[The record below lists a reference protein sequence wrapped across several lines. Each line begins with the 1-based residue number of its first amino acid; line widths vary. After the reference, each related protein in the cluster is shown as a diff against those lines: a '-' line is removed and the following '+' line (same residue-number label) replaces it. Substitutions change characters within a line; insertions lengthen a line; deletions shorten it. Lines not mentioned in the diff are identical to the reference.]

1 MLTLSHIT
9 KDYLSGENTVHALR
23 DVSMDFGRA
32 EFVSILGPS
41 GCGKTTLLNI
51 IGGLDRYTSGELSV
65 NGVPTSSFRDRDWD
79 TYRNH
84 SIGFVFQSYNL
95 ITHQTVLSN
104 VELALTLSGVGKA
117 ERRVR
122 ATEALKKVGLGDQ
135 LHKKPTQMSG
145 GQMQR
150 VAIARA
156 LVNDPEILLADEPT
170 GALDSA
176 TSVQIM
182 ELLSEI
188 ARDRLVIM
196 VTHNPPLAEQYSTRI
211 IRLLDGEIQ
220 SDAPN
225 TPTTGFAA
233 VEKGAETV
241 ENAETA
247 EKPAETDGKSTV
259 NADPGKKSGKN
270 PYGRRTSMSFWT
282 ALSLSRNNL
291 RTKLGRTFLVA
302 FAGSI
307 GIIGIALILSLS
319 NGINDYI
326 AKVQED
332 TLSTYPLS
340 IVSETADMSSL
351 LTALTGSHKSD
362 EDVSDRTRV
371 YTNTVM
377 YELLDAMVSTEV
389 RTNNLADFKKYVDD
403 PANGFT
409 DAASAIRYGYGITP
423 QIYDADGTR
432 LNPTSMFDSFMP
444 SGDSVPSGFSGM
456 SASSMSMMSTT
467 SSMNIWQEML
477 SNRTLVEE
485 QYDVIAGRFPEEKNE
500 VVLVVDERNEINDM
514 YLYAL
519 GLKDQ
524 DEIPDILAAIMRGE
538 EYENADTSYSYEE
551 LLSMRFSLL
560 LPTDLYQKTA
570 DGTWEY
576 RGDNADYVKMAL
588 ENAMEIK
595 VVGIIKP
602 SPDAVATSLT
612 GAVAYLPSLTE
623 YVLTSI
629 QESEIVQAQLA
640 DPTVDVLTGLPFD
653 DGVNSVLTDA
663 EKAARILDHLAS
675 LSDSEKAAVY
685 TTHMTTMSED
695 DARAAADAQIGQ
707 IPYDA
712 LVQTMGEK
720 MAAQTGMDASSVAA
734 YIGSMTEEEL
744 RSMAAEAMVPEIQA
758 QYAAQA
764 EEAVSSLST
773 AELAAI
779 LDENLASLTTEEVL
793 ADYADYMPPVVSDST
808 YADRLTEFGYADEDN
823 PTSVELYADTFE
835 NKDTLTDLIQKYND
849 QCAADGRDDDVIS
862 YTDYV
867 GLIMSSISTII
878 NVISYVLIAFVSIS
892 LVVSSI
898 MIGIITYISVL
909 ERTKEIGILRAI
921 GASKKDVSRVFNA
934 ETLIIGFAAGMLG
947 IVVTLLLCIPA
958 NLIIGHLTDIYT
970 LAALPPVGGA
980 ILVCISMA
988 LTLIAGIIPARIAAK
1003 KDPVEAL
1010 RSE

>member
-117 ERRVR
+117 ERRAR
-122 ATEALKKVGLGDQ
+122 ATEALQKVGLGDQ

-196 VTHNPPLAEQYSTRI
+196 VTHNPALAEQYSTRI

-225 TPTTGFAA
+225 TPTAGFAA
-233 VEKGAETV
+233 VEKCAETV
-241 ENAETA
+241 ETV
-247 EKPAETDGKSTV
+247 EKTSDTNEKAAAR
-259 NADPGKKSGKN
+259 ADSGKN

-291 RTKLGRTFLVA
+291 MTKLGRTFLVA

-371 YTNTVM
+371 YSNTVM

-423 QIYDADGTR
+423 QIYNADGTR

-444 SGDSVPSGFSGM
+444 SGDSMPSGFSGM

-551 LLSMRFSLL
+551 LLSLRFSLL
-560 LPTDLYQKTA
+560 LPTDLYQKTT

-629 QESEIVQAQLA
+629 QESEIVKAQLA

-653 DGVNSVLTDA
+653 DGVNSVLTDEERA
-663 EKAARILDHLAS
+663 SRILDHLAS

-685 TTHMTTMSED
+685 TAHMTTLSDED
-695 DARAAADAQIGQ
+695 ALAMATEQLAA
-707 IPYDA
+707 IPYEQLCA
-712 LVQTMGEK
+712 SMSEK

-744 RSMAAEAMVPEIQA
+744 RSAAAEAMVPELQA

-793 ADYADYMPPVVSDST
+793 AGYADYMPPVVSDST

-835 NKDTLTDLIQKYND
+835 NKDTLTDLIRKYND
-849 QCAADGRDDDVIS
+849 QCTADGRDDDVIS

-921 GASKKDVSRVFNA
+921 GASKRDISRVFNA

-980 ILVCISMA
+980 ILVVISML
-988 LTLIAGIIPARIAAK
+988 LTLIAGIIPARLAAK

>member
-117 ERRVR
+117 ERRAR
-122 ATEALKKVGLGDQ
+122 ATEALQKVGLGDQ

-196 VTHNPPLAEQYSTRI
+196 VTHNPALAEQYSTRI

-220 SDAPN
+220 SDEAN
-225 TPTTGFAA
+225 TPTAGFAA
-233 VEKGAETV
+233 VEKCAENVETV
-241 ENAETA
+241 EKTSDTN
-247 EKPAETDGKSTV
+247 EKAAAR
-259 NADPGKKSGKN
+259 ADSGKKSGKN

-291 RTKLGRTFLVA
+291 MTKLGRTFLVA

-351 LTALTGSHKSD
+351 LTALTDSHKSD

-371 YTNTVM
+371 YANTVM

-444 SGDSVPSGFSGM
+444 SGDSMPSGFSGM

-467 SSMNIWQEML
+467 RSMNIWQEML

-551 LLSMRFSLL
+551 LLSLRFSLL
-560 LPTDLYQKTA
+560 LPTDLYQKTT

-629 QESEIVQAQLA
+629 QESEIVKAQLA

-653 DGVNSVLTDA
+653 DGVNSVLTDEERA
-663 EKAARILDHLAS
+663 SRILDHLAS

-685 TTHMTTMSED
+685 TAHMTTLSDED
-695 DARAAADAQIGQ
+695 ALAMATEQLAA
-707 IPYDA
+707 IPYEQLCA
-712 LVQTMGEK
+712 SMSEK

-744 RSMAAEAMVPEIQA
+744 RSAAAEAMVPELQA

-793 ADYADYMPPVVSDST
+793 AGYADYMPPVVSDST

-835 NKDTLTDLIQKYND
+835 NKDTLTDLIRKYND

-921 GASKKDVSRVFNA
+921 GASKRDVSRVFNA

-980 ILVCISMA
+980 ILVVISML
-988 LTLIAGIIPARIAAK
+988 LTLIAGIIPARLAAK

>member
-117 ERRVR
+117 ERRAR
-122 ATEALKKVGLGDQ
+122 ATEALQKVGLGDQ

-196 VTHNPPLAEQYSTRI
+196 VTHNPALAEQYSTRI

-225 TPTTGFAA
+225 TPTAGFAA
-233 VEKGAETV
+233 VEKCEKNVETV
-241 ENAETA
+241 EKSSDTDEKAGSNAKT
-247 EKPAETDGKSTV
+247 
-259 NADPGKKSGKN
+259 GKKSGKN

-291 RTKLGRTFLVA
+291 MTKLGRTFLVA

-423 QIYDADGTR
+423 QIYNADGTR

-444 SGDSVPSGFSGM
+444 SGDSMPSGFSGM
-456 SASSMSMMSTT
+456 SASSMSMLSTT

-551 LLSMRFSLL
+551 LLSLRFSLL
-560 LPTDLYQKTA
+560 LPTDLYQKTT

-629 QESEIVQAQLA
+629 QESEIVKAQLA

-653 DGVNSVLTDA
+653 DGVNSVLTD
-663 EKAARILDHLAS
+663 EERAARILDHLAS

-685 TTHMTTMSED
+685 TAHMTTLSDED
-695 DARAAADAQIGQ
+695 ALATATEQIAA
-707 IPYDA
+707 IPYEQLCA
-712 LVQTMGEK
+712 SMSEK

-744 RSMAAEAMVPEIQA
+744 RSAAAEAMVPELQA

-764 EEAVSSLST
+764 EEAVASLST
-773 AELAAI
+773 AALAAI

-793 ADYADYMPPVVSDST
+793 AGYADYMPPVVSDST

-835 NKDTLTDLIQKYND
+835 NKDTLTDLIRKYND

-921 GASKKDVSRVFNA
+921 GASKRDVSRVFNA

-980 ILVCISMA
+980 ILVVISMT
-988 LTLIAGIIPARIAAK
+988 LTLVAGIIPARLAAK

>member
-117 ERRVR
+117 ERRAR
-122 ATEALKKVGLGDQ
+122 ATEALQKVGLGDQ

-196 VTHNPPLAEQYSTRI
+196 VTHNPALAEQYSTRI

-220 SDAPN
+220 SDEAN
-225 TPTTGFAA
+225 TPTAGFAA
-233 VEKGAETV
+233 VEKCEKNVETV
-241 ENAETA
+241 ETV
-247 EKPAETDGKSTV
+247 EKTSDTNEKAAAR
-259 NADPGKKSGKN
+259 ADSGKKSGKN

-291 RTKLGRTFLVA
+291 MTKLGRTFLVA

-371 YTNTVM
+371 YANTVM

-467 SSMNIWQEML
+467 RSMNIWQEML

-551 LLSMRFSLL
+551 LLSLRFSLL
-560 LPTDLYQKTA
+560 LPTDLYQKTT

-629 QESEIVQAQLA
+629 QESEIVKAQLA

-653 DGVNSVLTDA
+653 DGVNSVLTDEERA
-663 EKAARILDHLAS
+663 SRILDHLAS

-685 TTHMTTMSED
+685 TAHMTTLSDED
-695 DARAAADAQIGQ
+695 ALATATEQLAA
-707 IPYDA
+707 IPYEQLCA
-712 LVQTMGEK
+712 SMSEK

-744 RSMAAEAMVPEIQA
+744 RSAAAEAMVPELQA

-779 LDENLASLTTEEVL
+779 LDENLVSLTTEEVL
-793 ADYADYMPPVVSDST
+793 AGYADYMPPVVSDST

-835 NKDTLTDLIQKYND
+835 NKDTLTDLIRKYND

-921 GASKKDVSRVFNA
+921 GASKRDVSRVFNA

-988 LTLIAGIIPARIAAK
+988 LTLIAGIIPARLAAK

>member
-1 MLTLSHIT
+1 MLILSHIT

-23 DVSMDFGRA
+23 DVSLRFGKA

-65 NGVPTSSFRDRDWD
+65 AGVPTSSFRDRDWD

-95 ITHQTVLSN
+95 IPHQTVLAN
-104 VELALTLSGVGKA
+104 VELALTLSGVGKS
-117 ERRVR
+117 ERRRR
-122 ATEALKKVGLGDQ
+122 AAEALEKVGLGDQ

-156 LVNDPEILLADEPT
+156 LVNNPEILLADEPT

-188 ARDRLVIM
+188 ARDKLVIM
-196 VTHNPPLAEQYSTRI
+196 VTHNPELAVRYSTRI
-211 IRLLDGEIQ
+211 IRLLDGQVQ
-220 SDAPN
+220 SDEPN
-225 TPTTGFAA
+225 VPTGIPATGPD
-233 VEKGAETV
+233 ES
-241 ENAETA
+241 
-247 EKPAETDGKSTV
+247 PAETTATGPDTDTNGAGEGGARKS
-259 NADPGKKSGKN
+259 AKH
-270 PYGRRTSMSFWT
+270 PYERRTSMSFWT

-291 RTKLGRTFLVA
+291 MTKLGRTFLVA

-326 AKVQED
+326 GKVQED
-332 TLSTYPLS
+332 TLSTYPLT
-340 IVSETADMSSL
+340 IVSESTDMSSL
-351 LTALTGSHKSD
+351 VTALSESHPSD

-371 YTNTVM
+371 YANTMM
-377 YELLDAMVSTEV
+377 YALLDAMVSTES
-389 RTNNLADFKKYVDD
+389 RTNNLAAFKEYVDD

-409 DAASAIRYGYGITP
+409 EAASAIRYGYGITP
-423 QIYDADGTR
+423 QIYSGDGTR

-444 SGDSVPSGFSGM
+444 SGDAAPAGLAGM
-456 SASSMSMMSTT
+456 SSSSMAMMST
-467 SSMNIWQEML
+467 SASMNIWQEML
-477 SNRTLVEE
+477 SNRALMQE
-485 QYDVIAGRFPEEKNE
+485 QYDVIAGRWPEEMNE

-551 LLSMRFSLL
+551 LLDMRFSLL
-560 LPTDLYQKTA
+560 LPTDLYRKTA

-576 RGDNADYVKMAL
+576 RGDNTDFVKIAL
-588 ENAMEIK
+588 ENAMEIR
-595 VVGIIKP
+595 VVGILKP
-602 SPDAVATSLT
+602 APDAVATSLT

-623 YVLTSI
+623 YVLRSI
-629 QESEIVQAQLA
+629 QESGIVTEQLA
-640 DPTVDVLTGLPFD
+640 DPSTDVITGLPFD
-653 DGVNSVLTDA
+653 DGVNSVLTDD
-663 EKAARILDHLAS
+663 EKAARIFSYFSA
-675 LSDSEKAAVY
+675 LSDSEKAVVY
-685 TTHMTTMSED
+685 TAHMTTLSEE
-695 DARAAADAQIGQ
+695 DARAAAVEQIGAV
-707 IPYDA
+707 PYEQLCA
-712 LVQTMGEK
+712 MMGEK
-720 MAAQTGMDASSVAA
+720 MMTQTGMDESAVQA

-744 RSMAAEAMVPEIQA
+744 RAMAADAMIPDLQA
-758 QYAAQA
+758 QYAQTAEAQVA
-764 EEAVSSLST
+764 SLST
-773 AELAAI
+773 AELAA
-779 LDENLASLTTEEVL
+779 LFQEKLAALTKEELL
-793 ADYADYMPPVVSDST
+793 AEYGAYMPPVVSDST
-808 YADRLTEFGYADEDN
+808 YKDRLSAFGYADEDN

-835 NKDTLTDLIQKYND
+835 NKDVLSDLIRQYND
-849 QCAADGRDDDVIS
+849 ACTAAGRDADVIS

-867 GLIMSSISTII
+867 ALIMSSISTII

-921 GASKKDVSRVFNA
+921 GASKRDVSRVFNA

-947 IVVTLLLCIPA
+947 ILVTLLLCIPA
-958 NLIIGHLTDIYT
+958 NLIIGHLTEIYT
-970 LAALPPVGGA
+970 LAALPPVGG
-980 ILVCISMA
+980 ILLVCISMA
-988 LTLIAGIIPARIAAK
+988 LTLIAGIIPARLAAK

>member
-117 ERRVR
+117 ERRAR
-122 ATEALKKVGLGDQ
+122 ATEALQKVGLGDQ

-196 VTHNPPLAEQYSTRI
+196 VTHNPALAEQYSTRI

-225 TPTTGFAA
+225 TPTAGFAA
-233 VEKGAETV
+233 VEKCAETV
-241 ENAETA
+241 ETV
-247 EKPAETDGKSTV
+247 EKTSDTNEKAAAR
-259 NADPGKKSGKN
+259 ADSGKKSGKN

-291 RTKLGRTFLVA
+291 MTKLGRTFLVA

-371 YTNTVM
+371 YANTVM

-467 SSMNIWQEML
+467 RSMNIWQEML

-551 LLSMRFSLL
+551 LLSLRFSLL

-629 QESEIVQAQLA
+629 QESEIVKAQLA

-653 DGVNSVLTDA
+653 DGVNSVLTDEERA
-663 EKAARILDHLAS
+663 SRILDHLAS

-685 TTHMTTMSED
+685 TAHMTTLSDED
-695 DARAAADAQIGQ
+695 ALAAATEQLAA
-707 IPYDA
+707 IPYEQLCA
-712 LVQTMGEK
+712 SMSEK

-744 RSMAAEAMVPEIQA
+744 RSAAAEAMVPELQA

-764 EEAVSSLST
+764 EEAVASLST

-793 ADYADYMPPVVSDST
+793 AGYADYMPPVVSDST

-835 NKDTLTDLIQKYND
+835 NKDTLTDLIRKYND
-849 QCAADGRDDDVIS
+849 QCTADGRDDDVIS

-921 GASKKDVSRVFNA
+921 GASKRDISRVFNA

-970 LAALPPVGGA
+970 LAALPPLGGV
-980 ILVCISMA
+980 ILVAISML
-988 LTLIAGIIPARIAAK
+988 LTLIAGIIPARLAAK

>member
-117 ERRVR
+117 ERRAR
-122 ATEALKKVGLGDQ
+122 ATEALQKVGLGDQ

-196 VTHNPPLAEQYSTRI
+196 VTHNPALAEQYSTRI

-225 TPTTGFAA
+225 TPTAGFAA
-233 VEKGAETV
+233 VEKCAETV
-241 ENAETA
+241 ETV
-247 EKPAETDGKSTV
+247 EKTSDTNEKAAAR
-259 NADPGKKSGKN
+259 ADSGKN

-291 RTKLGRTFLVA
+291 MTKLGRTFLVA

-423 QIYDADGTR
+423 QIYNADGTR

-444 SGDSVPSGFSGM
+444 SGDSMPSGFSGM

-551 LLSMRFSLL
+551 LLSLRFSLL
-560 LPTDLYQKTA
+560 LPTDLYQKTT

-629 QESEIVQAQLA
+629 QESEIVKAQLA

-653 DGVNSVLTDA
+653 DGVNSVLTDEERA
-663 EKAARILDHLAS
+663 SRILDHLAS

-685 TTHMTTMSED
+685 TAHMTTLSDED
-695 DARAAADAQIGQ
+695 ALAMATEQLAA
-707 IPYDA
+707 IPYEQLCA
-712 LVQTMGEK
+712 SMSEK

-744 RSMAAEAMVPEIQA
+744 RSAAAEAMVPELQA

-764 EEAVSSLST
+764 EETVSSLST

-793 ADYADYMPPVVSDST
+793 AGYADYMPPVVSDST

-921 GASKKDVSRVFNA
+921 GASKRDVSRVFNA

-980 ILVCISMA
+980 ILVVISML
-988 LTLIAGIIPARIAAK
+988 LTLIAGIIPARLAAK

>member
-117 ERRVR
+117 ERRAR
-122 ATEALKKVGLGDQ
+122 ATEALQKVGLGDQ

-196 VTHNPPLAEQYSTRI
+196 VTHNPALAEQYSTRI

-225 TPTTGFAA
+225 TPTAGFAA
-233 VEKGAETV
+233 VEKCAETV
-241 ENAETA
+241 ETV
-247 EKPAETDGKSTV
+247 EKTSDTNEKAAAR
-259 NADPGKKSGKN
+259 ADSGKN

-291 RTKLGRTFLVA
+291 MTKLGRTFLVA

-371 YTNTVM
+371 YSNTVM

-423 QIYDADGTR
+423 QIYNADGTR

-444 SGDSVPSGFSGM
+444 SGDSMPSGFSGM

-551 LLSMRFSLL
+551 LLSLRFSLL
-560 LPTDLYQKTA
+560 LPTDLYQKTT

-629 QESEIVQAQLA
+629 QESEIVKAQLA
-640 DPTVDVLTGLPFD
+640 DPTVDVLNGLPFD
-653 DGVNSVLTDA
+653 DGVNSVLTDEERA
-663 EKAARILDHLAS
+663 SRILDHLAS
-675 LSDSEKAAVY
+675 LSDSEKATVY
-685 TTHMTTMSED
+685 TAHMTTLSDED
-695 DARAAADAQIGQ
+695 ALAMATEQLAA
-707 IPYDA
+707 IPYEQLCA
-712 LVQTMGEK
+712 SMSEK

-744 RSMAAEAMVPEIQA
+744 RSAAAEAMVPELQA
-758 QYAAQA
+758 QYTAQA

-793 ADYADYMPPVVSDST
+793 AGYADYMPPVVSDST

-835 NKDTLTDLIQKYND
+835 NKDTLTDLIRKYND

-921 GASKKDVSRVFNA
+921 GASKRDISRVFNA

-980 ILVCISMA
+980 ILVVISML
-988 LTLIAGIIPARIAAK
+988 LTLIAGIIPARLAAK

>member
-117 ERRVR
+117 ERRAR
-122 ATEALKKVGLGDQ
+122 ATEALQKVGLGDQ

-196 VTHNPPLAEQYSTRI
+196 VTHNPALAEQYSTRI

-225 TPTTGFAA
+225 TPTAGFAA
-233 VEKGAETV
+233 VEKCAETV
-241 ENAETA
+241 ETV
-247 EKPAETDGKSTV
+247 EKTSDTNEKAAAR
-259 NADPGKKSGKN
+259 ADSGKN

-291 RTKLGRTFLVA
+291 MTKLGRTFLVA

-371 YTNTVM
+371 YSNTVM

-423 QIYDADGTR
+423 QIYNADGTR

-444 SGDSVPSGFSGM
+444 SGDSMPSGFSGM

-538 EYENADTSYSYEE
+538 KYENADTSYSYEE
-551 LLSMRFSLL
+551 LLSLRFSLL
-560 LPTDLYQKTA
+560 LPTDLYQKTT

-629 QESEIVQAQLA
+629 QESEIVKAQLA

-653 DGVNSVLTDA
+653 DGVNSVLTDEERA
-663 EKAARILDHLAS
+663 SRILDHLAS

-685 TTHMTTMSED
+685 TAHMTTLSDED
-695 DARAAADAQIGQ
+695 ALAMATEQLAA
-707 IPYDA
+707 IPYEQLCA
-712 LVQTMGEK
+712 SMSEK

-744 RSMAAEAMVPEIQA
+744 RSAAAEAMVPELQA

-793 ADYADYMPPVVSDST
+793 AGYADYMPPVVSDST

-835 NKDTLTDLIQKYND
+835 NKDTLTDLIRKYND
-849 QCAADGRDDDVIS
+849 TCAADGRDDDVIS

-921 GASKKDVSRVFNA
+921 GASKRDVSRVFNA

-980 ILVCISMA
+980 ILVVISML
-988 LTLIAGIIPARIAAK
+988 LTLIAGIIPARLAAK